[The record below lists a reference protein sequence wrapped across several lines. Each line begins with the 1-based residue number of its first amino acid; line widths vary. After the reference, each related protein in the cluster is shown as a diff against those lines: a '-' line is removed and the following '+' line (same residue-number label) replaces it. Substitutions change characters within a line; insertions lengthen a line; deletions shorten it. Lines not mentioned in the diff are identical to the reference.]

1 MISADGS
8 RLGIAYQ
15 QNIGLHPFED
25 EEEQRYIKFVS
36 VNISGILDVESDFAI
51 DGAVDSTFARDGFAV
66 TDSERSLFCSS
77 PAVQTWNSI
86 TLRSVPARRFC

>member
-1 MISADGS
+1 VISADGS

-36 VNISGILDVESDFAI
+36 VNISGIFDVESDFAI
-51 DGAVDSTFARDGFAV
+51 DGAVDSTFACDGPSPALSWTGVPAATKSFAV
-66 TDSERSLFCSS
+66 T
-77 PAVQTWNSI
+77 
-86 TLRSVPARRFC
+86 LRDPDAGDFEH